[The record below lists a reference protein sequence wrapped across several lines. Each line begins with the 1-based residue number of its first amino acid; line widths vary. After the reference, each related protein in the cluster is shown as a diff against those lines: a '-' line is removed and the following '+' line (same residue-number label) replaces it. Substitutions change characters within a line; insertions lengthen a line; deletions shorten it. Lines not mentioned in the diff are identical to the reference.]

1 MNKTIASLKV
11 WQFGLLLVG
20 ILVVF
25 TVCVNAYNKR
35 NKTALQ
41 TA

>member
-1 MNKTIASLKV
+1 MNKTIGSLKI

-25 TVCVNAYNKR
+25 TISVNAYNKR
-35 NKTALQ
+35 NKTAK
-41 TA
+41 TV